1 MTVWNTGMGCP
12 ER

>member
-1 MTVWNTGMGCP
+1 LWNTGMGCP